1 MRQMKVVPLV
11 VYAAEAENDSVS
23 TYLTASDFDCES
35 SFSTDTKPGS
45 DNDDASSETAISK
58 GCQSVQGDTTE
69 KPEGDIV
76 LKEANENVRSNEIVH
91 RPTLSTPPKR
101 KSSLRSA
108 PSPNFNSES
117 PTKGRRLSF
126 SDENGGQLSQIKY
139 VKNCHYPKKTRQR
152 DFSNDSSS
160 SSSEE
165 DDDKSVEID
174 GKTNNVC
181 DAIRRLNRALTCFLF
196 NAFHIC

>member
-1 MRQMKVVPLV
+1 MKVVPLV
-11 VYAAEAENDSVS
+11 IYAAEAENDSVS

-35 SFSTDTKPGS
+35 SFSTDTKAGS
-45 DNDDASSETAISK
+45 DNDDALSDTVSK

-69 KPEGDIV
+69 KPEGDIA
-76 LKEANENVRSNEIVH
+76 LKEANENLRSDKIVH

-139 VKNCHYPKKTRQR
+139 VKNCHYPRKTLRR
-152 DFSNDSSS
+152 DFSEDSS

-165 DDDKSVEID
+165 EDDNSVEID
-174 GKTNNVC
+174 GKTNHVC
-181 DAIRRLNRALTCFLF
+181 DAIRRLNRALICFLF
-196 NAFHIC
+196 NALHIC